1 MTKARL
7 KEIIG
12 DLVNELSDMYDRYLD
27 NDDFGDY
34 ITDLVTKDEAKELDL
49 DGWFGEDEDDEDDED
64 NDWDGCCPYC
74 GSSDVDFV
82 DEIDGEIKYIC
93 RDCNEDFLVD
103 NATGCC
109 TDRHRRPIR
118 KEED

>member
-34 ITDLVTKDEAKELDL
+34 ITDLLTKEEARELDL
-49 DGWFGEDEDDEDDED
+49 DGYFDYEDE
-64 NDWDGCCPYC
+64 
-74 GSSDVDFV
+74 
-82 DEIDGEIKYIC
+82 
-93 RDCNEDFLVD
+93 
-103 NATGCC
+103 
-109 TDRHRRPIR
+109 
-118 KEED
+118 EEE

>member
-34 ITDLVTKDEAKELDL
+34 ITDLVTKEEAKELDL
-49 DGWFGEDEDDEDDED
+49 DGWFGEDE
-64 NDWDGCCPYC
+64 
-74 GSSDVDFV
+74 
-82 DEIDGEIKYIC
+82 
-93 RDCNEDFLVD
+93 
-103 NATGCC
+103 
-109 TDRHRRPIR
+109 
-118 KEED
+118 EEEE